1 MQKNCTR
8 VYSSA
13 APLSVITI
21 LNNSQPVASTETRQ
35 HFVPSAPTDA
45 IINRK
50 SDGVKKINYSYYYK
64 ARNN

>member
-13 APLSVITI
+13 APLSVITV
-21 LNNSQPVASTETRQ
+21 LHNNLPVTATETRQ

-45 IINRK
+45 IINRMDAAAKK
-50 SDGVKKINYSYYYK
+50 SQYSYYYK

>member
-1 MQKNCTR
+1 MQKICTR

-13 APLSVITI
+13 APLAVITV
-21 LNNSQPVASTETRQ
+21 LSNNLPVATETRQ

-45 IINRK
+45 TINRT
-50 SDGVKKINYSYYYK
+50 DAAVKKSQYSYFYK